1 MVVKINST
9 AETKKDVIHSTVKMK
24 RRKKAGSVAKE
35 IRKSPLILAP
45 LVPLGGEGHHEYS
58 VS

>member
-1 MVVKINST
+1 M
-9 AETKKDVIHSTVKMK
+9 A
-24 RRKKAGSVAKE
+24 AKE

-45 LVPLGGEGHHEYS
+45 LVPLGGEGRHEYS